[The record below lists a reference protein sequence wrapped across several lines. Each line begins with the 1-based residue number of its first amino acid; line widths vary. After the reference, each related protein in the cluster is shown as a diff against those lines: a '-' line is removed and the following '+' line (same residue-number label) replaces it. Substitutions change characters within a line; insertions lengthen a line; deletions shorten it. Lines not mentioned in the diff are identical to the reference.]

1 MLLLLMLLHARS
13 QLVNIGPTDL
23 AEGNETLVLGLTWE
37 LIKFYELS
45 GTTAPGGGNGPAAA
59 GSNWSHVPEGAEAA
73 EEGSGVAGLMKW
85 AQGLAGVESVSIGSW
100 TGGFTDGKAF
110 AAIIHAAQPGIL
122 DYEATKSMVSR
133 RDRAP

>member
-1 MLLLLMLLHARS
+1 MLLRARP

-45 GTTAPGGGNGPAAA
+45 GTTASGGGGNGTGGGNGPAAV
-59 GSNWSHVPEGAEAA
+59 GD
-73 EEGSGVAGLMKW
+73 EGSGVAGLMKW